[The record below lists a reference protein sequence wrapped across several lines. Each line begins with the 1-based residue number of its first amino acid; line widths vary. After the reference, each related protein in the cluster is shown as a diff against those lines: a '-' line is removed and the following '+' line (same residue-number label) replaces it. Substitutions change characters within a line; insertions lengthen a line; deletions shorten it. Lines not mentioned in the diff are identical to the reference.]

1 MAGIIQELKDLYKNG
16 GALIRLIYINSL
28 VFLLVSLVYLFSG
41 QPMIFFMD
49 YWFSLPSVPSELLYR
64 PWTLITYMF
73 YHRDIMHILFNMLNL
88 FWFGK
93 IFLMYF
99 DEKKLISLYFL
110 GGIVGGIFYVV
121 FANIFPSVFG
131 VGILM
136 GASAAIIA
144 IMFAAAFHVPDF
156 KLFMVFIGQVKLIY
170 IAIFSLFLYVVMI
183 TSLKNAGGNLAHI
196 GGAFIGYL
204 WIKQFKLG
212 TDITKGFT
220 WFIDLIASLFK
231 RRKLKVTHNK
241 RPPID
246 DLEYNKH
253 KKINQQEIDKIL
265 DKISK
270 GGYDSLSK
278 SEKDTLF
285 NMSNK
290 NN

>member
-16 GALIRLIYINSL
+16 GVLIRLIFINC
-28 VFLLVSLVYLFSG
+28 VIFLIVNLIFLFSG
-41 QPMIFFMD
+41 QPLFYFMD
-49 YWFSLPSVPSELLYR
+49 YWFSLPSNPTDILSK

-73 YHRDIMHILFNMLNL
+73 YHREILHILFNMLNL
-88 FWFGK
+88 YWFGK

-99 DEKKLISLYFL
+99 DEKKLVGLYFL
-110 GGIVGGIFYVV
+110 GGIAGGIFYVL

-131 VGILM
+131 SGILM

-144 IMFAAAFHVPDF
+144 IMFAAAFYIPDF

-183 TSLKNAGGNLAHI
+183 ASSKNAGGNLAHL

-204 WIKQFKLG
+204 WIKQYKQGIDL
-212 TDITKGFT
+212 TKGVSWLF
-220 WFIDLIASLFK
+220 SLFK
-231 RRKLKVTHNK
+231 GLFTRKKLKVSHK

-246 DLEYNKH
+246 DLEYNRQKNV
-253 KKINQQEIDKIL
+253 NQKEIDRIL

-270 GGYDSLSK
+270 GGYESLSK

-285 NMSNK
+285 KMSNK
-290 NN
+290 PN